1 MEGVWGC
8 QHGGC
13 RKVQGE
19 QKWVDKGG
27 GEEDR
32 CRSASSDNGV
42 LLLGGGREREQS
54 ASWGRDIGASNK
66 QTTDT
71 NTSAAWGYS

>member
-1 MEGVWGC
+1 MEGVWGVSTVAVVK
-8 QHGGC
+8 C
-13 RKVQGE
+13 RVSINGE
-19 QKWVDKGG
+19 IRGG
-27 GEEDR
+27 GEDR
-32 CRSASSDNGV
+32 RRSVPLDNGV
-42 LLLGGGREREQS
+42 SLVGGGREREQS

>member
-1 MEGVWGC
+1 MGGGVSTVAVVK
-8 QHGGC
+8 C
-13 RKVQGE
+13 RVSINGE
-19 QKWVDKGG
+19 IRGG

-32 CRSASSDNGV
+32 CRSVPLDNGV
-42 LLLGGGREREQS
+42 SLVGGGREREQS